1 MKWPPLRPSPPT
13 GRLRPFVD
21 RLKGGAVVEAK
32 AEGNGLAMQVSGVAA
47 LVAAA
52 SIWCDPIGKAHLFK
66 RADRP
71 AHLRFGQPKVS
82 PVGQLAPV
90 NWEARPS
97 MPEVR
102 ASGASTGPDPRQSRR

>member
-1 MKWPPLRPSPPT
+1 MPSPPT
-13 GRLRPFVD
+13 GRLRPFVG

-82 PVGQLAPV
+82 PVGQLAPI
-90 NWEARPS
+90 NWETRS
-97 MPEVR
+97 STPE
-102 ASGASTGPDPRQSRR
+102 GAALGALIGSDPRQSHR

>member
-1 MKWPPLRPSPPT
+1 MCESAPPV
-13 GRLRPFVD
+13 VD
-21 RLKGGAVVEAK
+21 RLKGGSEVEAET
-32 AEGNGLAMQVSGVAA
+32 EGNGLAMQVPGATT
-47 LVAAA
+47 LITAA
-52 SIWCDPIGKAHLFK
+52 SVWCDPIGKAHLFK